1 MSIGGRPASLPHD
14 LPDALPDGRNEE
26 PAVLLLQRARRL
38 LDLVAA
44 LTNERDL
51 PSGGMTLDL
60 RSADDSLRAAAR
72 LVVRRIARR
81 ECETDDAAGTK
92 LAVVLLQL
100 GDARAALKDAELARR
115 SATVSAV
122 QEGLQRLRSAGSV
135 DQLAGLVPQVVHE
148 LGFHRVLL
156 SRLHGSRW
164 IARSAFAPDDA
175 VLADAMVRVG
185 AASPGRLDSGWPEGD
200 VVRRRTPVLVPDAQG
215 NPRVHPQLKTLT
227 GSRDYISAPL
237 IAGGEV
243 VGLLH
248 VDRSARAR
256 PLADHD
262 RDLLGLFAEGLGFVF
277 ERTVCQE
284 QLIGLK
290 RRLEEQARSVSDLMD
305 GYLDADLLGPPVGPP
320 VGSTVGS
327 TAGPR
332 PAPPFPVSGPLATL
346 TRRELEVLWH
356 LADGESNHQ
365 IGARLF
371 ISPGTVKTHVK
382 HLLNKLGAA
391 NRAEAVARYHQL
403 TR

>member
-1 MSIGGRPASLPHD
+1 MSTGDGPASLPD
-14 LPDALPDGRNEE
+14 ELPDGRDAE
-26 PAVLLLQRARRL
+26 PALLLLQRARRL
-38 LDLVAA
+38 LDLVAT

-51 PSGGMTLDL
+51 RSDGISLDL
-60 RSADDSLRAAAR
+60 HSADETLRAATR
-72 LVVRRIARR
+72 LVVRRIAGRK
-81 ECETDDAAGTK
+81 CGADGAAGTE
-92 LAVVLLQL
+92 LAIVLLQL
-100 GDARAALKDAELARR
+100 GDARAALKDVELARR
-115 SATVSAV
+115 SVAVSAV
-122 QEGLQRLRSAGSV
+122 QEGLQRLRSARSV
-135 DQLAGLVPQVVHE
+135 DQLACLAPQVVHE

-185 AASPGRLDSGWPEGD
+185 AASPGRLDYGWPEGD
-200 VVRRRTPVLVPDAQG
+200 VVRRRTPILVADAQSH
-215 NPRVHPQLKTLT
+215 PWVHPQLKTLT

-237 IAGGEV
+237 VAGADV

-277 ERTVCQE
+277 ERTVCRE
-284 QLIGLK
+284 QLIGLQ
-290 RRLEEQARSVSDLMD
+290 RRLEEQARSVGDLMD
-305 GYLDADLLGPPVGPP
+305 GYLDADLLGRPVD
-320 VGSTVGS
+320 ST
-327 TAGPR
+327 PR
-332 PAPPFPVSGPLATL
+332 PAPPFPVSGPLAAL

-365 IGARLF
+365 IGTRLY
-371 ISPGTVKTHVK
+371 ISAGTVKTHVK

-403 TR
+403 AR

>member
-1 MSIGGRPASLPHD
+1 MSRGDRPASR
-14 LPDALPDGRNEE
+14 PDEVPDGRDAE
-26 PAVLLLQRARRL
+26 PAPLLLQRARRL
-38 LDLVAA
+38 LDLVAMLA
-44 LTNERDL
+44 NERDL
-51 PSGGMTLDL
+51 PSGGMSLDL
-60 RSADDSLRAAAR
+60 RSADDSLRAATR
-72 LVVRRIARR
+72 LVVRRISRR
-81 ECETDDAAGTK
+81 ECDSDEAAGAEF
-92 LAVVLLQL
+92 AVVLLQL
-100 GDARAALKDAELARR
+100 ADARAALKDTELARR
-115 SATVSAV
+115 SAAVSV
-122 QEGLQRLRSAGSV
+122 IQGGLQRLRSAGSV
-135 DQLAGLVPQVVHE
+135 EQLAGLVPQVVHE

-156 SRLHGSRW
+156 SRLHRSRW
-164 IARSAFAPDDA
+164 IARSAFAPDDTG
-175 VLADAMVRVG
+175 LADAMVRVG

-200 VVRRRTPVLVPDAQG
+200 VVRRRTPILVPDAQG

-237 IAGGEV
+237 VAGGDV

-256 PLADHD
+256 PLADDD

-290 RRLEEQARSVSDLMD
+290 RRLEEQARSVGDLMD
-305 GYLDADLLGPPVGPP
+305 SYLDADLLGPP
-320 VGSTVGS
+320 VGS

-332 PAPPFPVSGPLATL
+332 PAPPFPVSGPLAAL

-365 IGARLF
+365 ISARLF
-371 ISPGTVKTHVK
+371 ISPDTVKTHVK

>member
-1 MSIGGRPASLPHD
+1 M
-14 LPDALPDGRNEE
+14 
-26 PAVLLLQRARRL
+26 
-38 LDLVAA
+38 
-44 LTNERDL
+44 
-51 PSGGMTLDL
+51 
-60 RSADDSLRAAAR
+60 
-72 LVVRRIARR
+72 
-81 ECETDDAAGTK
+81 
-92 LAVVLLQL
+92 
-100 GDARAALKDAELARR
+100 
-115 SATVSAV
+115 
-122 QEGLQRLRSAGSV
+122 
-135 DQLAGLVPQVVHE
+135 VPQVVHE

-200 VVRRRTPVLVPDAQG
+200 VVRLRAPILVPDAQG
-215 NPRVHPQLKTLT
+215 NPRVHPELKTLT

-237 IAGGEV
+237 VGGGDV
-243 VGLLH
+243 IGLLH

-256 PLADHD
+256 PLTDHD

-290 RRLEEQARSVSDLMD
+290 RRLEEQARSVADLMD
-305 GYLDADLLGPPVGPP
+305 GYLDADLLHRP
-320 VGSTVGS
+320 VGST
-327 TAGPR
+327 TGPR
-332 PAPPFPVSGPLATL
+332 PAPPYPVSGPLAEL

-371 ISPGTVKTHVK
+371 ISTGTVKTHVK
-382 HLLNKLGAA
+382 HLLHKLDAA

>member
-1 MSIGGRPASLPHD
+1 MGTGDRPAD
-14 LPDALPDGRNEE
+14 LPDVLPDGRAAES
-26 PAVLLLQRARRL
+26 AQLLLQRARRL
-38 LDLVAA
+38 LDLVATM
-44 LTNERDL
+44 TNERDL
-51 PSGGMTLDL
+51 PCGGMSLDL
-60 RSADDSLRAAAR
+60 RSADDSLGAAAR
-72 LVVRRIARR
+72 LVVRRIAGR
-81 ECETDDAAGTK
+81 ECEADDAAGTE
-92 LAVVLLQL
+92 LAIVLLQL

-135 DQLAGLVPQVVHE
+135 DQLAGLVPQVVHQ
-148 LGFHRVLL
+148 LGYHRVLL

-185 AASPGRLDSGWPEGD
+185 AAAPGRLDSGWPEGD
-200 VVRRRTPVLVPDAQG
+200 VVRRRTPVLVPDAQS
-215 NPRVHPQLKTLT
+215 NPRVHPELKMLT

-237 IAGGEV
+237 VGGGDV
-243 VGLLH
+243 IGLLH

-256 PLADHD
+256 PLTDHD

-290 RRLEEQARSVSDLMD
+290 HRLEEQARSVGDLID
-305 GYLDADLLGPPVGPP
+305 GYLDADLLGPPMGPP
-320 VGSTVGS
+320 AGS

-332 PAPPFPVSGPLATL
+332 PAPPFPVSGPLAAL

-371 ISPGTVKTHVK
+371 ISAGTVKTHVK

-403 TR
+403 TH